1 MTHCKSQ
8 IGTGFSQRKQ
18 QGHPLFRKNE
28 ASIGISDR
36 EILSQDLFFGCL
48 QETACATAVGPES
61 SPDHGIGDRLSSDRI
76 RDSAADPGCCVGHSG
91 SAE

>member
-28 ASIGISDR
+28 ASIGITDR
-36 EILSQDLFFGCL
+36 EILSQDLFLGCL
-48 QETACATAVGPES
+48 QETARATAVGPES

-76 RDSAADPGCCVGHSG
+76 SDSAADPSCCVGDSG